1 MGQKAIDDAS
11 AEPDIKDNIMH
22 SSSARRNKIR
32 VLIVMFVAVVLGA
45 LGDIS
50 LSKGMRLVGSMEAGG
65 TLNMLS
71 AVLNIYVIMGV
82 LLQLSFLIL
91 YLISLSWEELSYVLP
106 LTAADYILVTIF
118 AFFLLHE
125 PVSPLRWAGSALVA
139 IGIGLVART

>member
-1 MGQKAIDDAS
+1 MHTPSMRRKK
-11 AEPDIKDNIMH
+11 IK
-22 SSSARRNKIR
+22 

-50 LSKGMRLVGSMEAGG
+50 LSKGMKIVGSVEAGG

-71 AVLNIYVIMGV
+71 AALNIYVVTGV

-91 YLISLSWEELSYVLP
+91 YLVSLSWEELSYVLP

-139 IGIGLVART
+139 IGIGMVVRT